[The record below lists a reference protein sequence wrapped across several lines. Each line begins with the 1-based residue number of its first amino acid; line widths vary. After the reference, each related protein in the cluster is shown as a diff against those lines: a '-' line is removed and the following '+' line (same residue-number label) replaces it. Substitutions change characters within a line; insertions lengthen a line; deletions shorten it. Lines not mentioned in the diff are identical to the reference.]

1 METENV
7 APPTEEEPVDYA
19 QQVRGLDTYLEQLKE
34 KAKTTKDLDEK
45 IALGEKYNEVQK
57 ARAEAE
63 AKAKEANKPIQQ
75 LSLLKRKME
84 IAEEEGDIPAQVEL
98 AKKIKALGFTTE
110 NLTQAEIPLVP
121 FKAKSEST
129 PDFVERILAPKR
141 PLANAAAQQRLGT
154 IESEEQDYLEQQRLA
169 QEKADKETERERKLA
184 PEQSALQRIA
194 SRRAGSSDLSQ
205 MYRGRLPQD
214 VTEQLDMFGMPLS
227 GGVVTGEKAAAP
239 KSRAELVAEVQIGRI
254 TGNRQAVAETAEK
267 IRDMDATGKGRVE
280 NLTYEDWA
288 ALIGPVEGP
297 AQPNAK
303 HTEISADDATLLRK
317 MVIKTVKDFTYNIFY
332 PNFRSNILSS
342 VKDIFYSSTNK
353 FNLKPNTVVIN
364 IGCNTYK
371 LVSLT
376 DVTFQ
381 NLICDMIILKK
392 EISFCLIGQ
401 SHQICSERLLN
412 LNYDNVLN
420 LIDRDEGLFDLMN
433 IFYNAKLLLSRDTGA
448 IHLAGLS
455 NCNVICLKP
464 QFSVFKPKSKVIY
477 KLKTILHKNPITQNS
492 GHFIEPDHLF
502 YIRRYMP
509 LSDNICEISEY
520 IRYDDNYNNNLMI
533 LIIKNILLFL
543 NENKF

>member
-1 METENV
+1 MNKNTII
-7 APPTEEEPVDYA
+7 
-19 QQVRGLDTYLEQLKE
+19 
-34 KAKTTKDLDEK
+34 KTTV
-45 IALGEKYNEVQK
+45 LG
-57 ARAEAE
+57 
-63 AKAKEANKPIQQ
+63 
-75 LSLLKRKME
+75 SLLLMN
-84 IAEEEGDIPAQVEL
+84 
-98 AKKIKALGFTTE
+98 KI
-110 NLTQAEIPLVP
+110 LTPHKGKL
-121 FKAKSEST
+121 
-129 PDFVERILAPKR
+129 
-141 PLANAAAQQRLGT
+141 T
-154 IESEEQDYLEQQRLA
+154 IVIYEHDNNIY
-169 QEKADKETERERKLA
+169 
-184 PEQSALQRIA
+184 
-194 SRRAGSSDLSQ
+194 
-205 MYRGRLPQD
+205 
-214 VTEQLDMFGMPLS
+214 
-227 GGVVTGEKAAAP
+227 
-239 KSRAELVAEVQIGRI
+239 
-254 TGNRQAVAETAEK
+254 
-267 IRDMDATGKGRVE
+267 VE
-280 NLTYEDWA
+280 NKT
-288 ALIGPVEGP
+288 GPGWGDYIMAIYLCYKYKYKSNNKIYLVYHSKSGR
-297 AQPNAK
+297 QIFLDFLDKFKNIF
-303 HTEISADDATLLRK
+303 EIIYINDVPKTDR
-317 MVIKTVKDFTYNIFY
+317 VIKTVKDFTYNIFY